1 MTPPDAGLERVV
13 LTALRTIAPE
23 IDTALIDPDQPL
35 RDQAELD
42 SMDWL
47 HLLTDLHARTG
58 ADIGEAEAGPRLSLR
73 GLCALLAARGA
84 VQPAGSRSDP
94 PMSVPRCSWP

>member
-1 MTPPDAGLERVV
+1 MTASDADLTNAV
-13 LTALRTIAPE
+13 LAALRAIAPE
-23 IDTALIDPDQPL
+23 IDPARLDPDRPL
-35 RDQAELD
+35 REQAELD

-58 ADIGEAEAGPRLSLR
+58 ADIGEADAGPRLSLR

-84 VQPAGSRSDP
+84 VQPAGSRSG
-94 PMSVPRCSWP
+94 